1 MLGSRGLICCCQ
13 MWSEELRVD
22 AEEKVVEHE
31 EAAHDKR
38 NWVRLT
44 YDCNDRCIFCLDSD
58 THDGEIRSPDEIKE
72 QILDGRRKGATRLIL
87 SGGEPTI
94 HPRYVDFVKLGR
106 LAGYSKIQTV
116 TNGRMFSYREFLTRC
131 LDEGLSEITFS
142 IHGPNARIHDALVGV
157 RGAFDEEIRGLSNAL
172 EDGRPIVNIDVCV
185 NRGNV
190 KVLPELIE
198 KFVGMGVREYDLLQ
212 VIPFGR
218 AFAEGRDTLFYDLEE
233 AAPYLREAFS
243 WSEKPDMHIWLNR
256 FPPAHCEGYEH
267 LIQDPYKLN
276 DEVRGR
282 KEEYEAL
289 LARGE
294 PLDCRD
300 PARCRY
306 CYLERLC
313 DTLDEV
319 RDTVQRDRF
328 DVVRVDTEW
337 ERGMGPVFG
346 GDPAS
351 ARRARKEQADAI
363 GGSGNGNGKGDG
375 KENGNDGAR
384 GLPRRHLPLL
394 ASEPVEILPPT
405 ERARR
410 AAAKIVQ
417 VVAPDLDAALA
428 AARAYDE
435 TTAIELEL
443 ESYEGLGAL
452 LDADHRLEGRTV
464 LRAVAA
470 TVAQAEE
477 LLAIPASFEVA
488 VLLTRATEP
497 WLLSL
502 DPFPV
507 DRLALR
513 QPSYERLTEAGN
525 EDVDLA
531 AFFARFTHDVPVENV
546 AQCILGR
553 APRPRRPTLDTS
565 MLRSDGRI
573 EIFRYTKRYIL
584 DRYYAKSLRCKGC
597 AKTDSCDGM
606 HINWIR
612 AHGFGGLEPIPAG

>member
-1 MLGSRGLICCCQ
+1 

-22 AEEKVVEHE
+22 ADEKVVEHE

-58 THDGEIRSPDEIKE
+58 THDGEIRAPDEIKA

-106 LAGYSKIQTV
+106 LAGYTKVQTV
-116 TNGRMFSYREFLTRC
+116 TNGRMFAYREFLTRC

-157 RGAFDEEIRGLSNAL
+157 RGAFDQEIRGLMNAL

-218 AFAEGRDTLFYDLEE
+218 AFVEGRDTLFYDLEE

-319 RDTVQRDRF
+319 RDTVQSDRF

-337 ERGMGPVFG
+337 EKGIGPVFG

-351 ARRARKEQADAI
+351 ARRAKH
-363 GGSGNGNGKGDG
+363 GGNEGDNGDG
-375 KENGNDGAR
+375 
-384 GLPRRHLPLL
+384 RRRLPLL
-394 ASEPVEILPPT
+394 AGKPVEILAPT

-410 AAAKIVQ
+410 AGAHIVH
-417 VVAPDLDAALA
+417 VVAPTLEAALA
-428 AARAYDE
+428 AARAYDQ

-443 ESYEGLGAL
+443 ESYDGLAAS
-452 LDADHRLEGRTV
+452 LDASGAVDGRTL
-464 LRAVAA
+464 LRAVAQ
-470 TVAQAEE
+470 TPAQAEA
-477 LLAIPASFEVA
+477 LLAIPAIFEVT
-488 VLLTRATEP
+488 VVLTRTTEP
-497 WLLSL
+497 WLLAL
-502 DPFPV
+502 DPFPT
-507 DRLALR
+507 DRIALR
-513 QPSYERLTEAGN
+513 QPTYERLTEAGN
-525 EDVDLA
+525 EDVDLG
-531 AFFARFTHDVPVENV
+531 AFFARFPHDVPVDNV
-546 AQCILGR
+546 APCILGR
-553 APRPRRPTLDTS
+553 APRPRPATLDTS
-565 MLRSDGRI
+565 MLRADGRI

-597 AKTDSCDGM
+597 AHTESCDGM

-612 AHGFGGLEPIPAG
+612 AHGFGALQPVPPT